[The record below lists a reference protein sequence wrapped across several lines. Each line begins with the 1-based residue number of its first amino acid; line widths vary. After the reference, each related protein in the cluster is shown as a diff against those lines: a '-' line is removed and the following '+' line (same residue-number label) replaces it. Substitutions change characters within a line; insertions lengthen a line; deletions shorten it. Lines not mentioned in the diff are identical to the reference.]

1 MNNNINRNE
10 LKERLLNEGYVES
23 NGIEMTLDN
32 LLNLTGDAA
41 DMLKEWMETGK
52 VRKFEPIEGFDRN
65 FFRSEMKM
73 KDPAI
78 ILAYGMLLDNP
89 KYNAV
94 MLHKMHERQLKY
106 EQKINKTS
114 FKADN

>member
-1 MNNNINRNE
+1 MNNNINRDE
-10 LKERLLNEGYVES
+10 LKKRLLNEGYIES

-41 DMLKEWMETGK
+41 DMLEEWMKTGK
-52 VRKFEPIEGFDRN
+52 VRRFEPIEGFDRVFLRN
-65 FFRSEMKM
+65 EMKM

-94 MLHKMHERQLKY
+94 MLHKMHERQRKY
-106 EQKINKTS
+106 EHKINKDLYKTD
-114 FKADN
+114 K

>member
-1 MNNNINRNE
+1 MNNNINRDE
-10 LKERLLNEGYVES
+10 LKKRLLNEGYTES
-23 NGIEMTLDN
+23 NGIEITLDN

-41 DMLKEWMETGK
+41 TMLEEWMKTGK
-52 VRKFEPIEGFDRN
+52 IRKFEPIEGFDKA
-65 FFRSEMKM
+65 FFRGEMKM
-73 KDPAI
+73 KDLAI

-106 EQKINKTS
+106 KHNK
-114 FKADN
+114 

>member
-1 MNNNINRNE
+1 MNNNINRDE
-10 LKERLLNEGYVES
+10 LKKRLLNEGYIES

-41 DMLKEWMETGK
+41 DMLEEWMKTGK
-52 VRKFEPIEGFDRN
+52 VRRFEPIEGFDRVFLRN
-65 FFRSEMKM
+65 EMKM

-94 MLHKMHERQLKY
+94 MLHKMHERQRKY
-106 EQKINKTS
+106 EHKINKELYKTD
-114 FKADN
+114 K